1 MESSHLAAGTGCWAG
16 IRRGLGIRPNS
27 VAAAPGCRY
36 HNAPL
41 TLADPGICKGA
52 NGHPLPSYGA
62 DGARSMDIADPSVRI
77 DWFLRWFKV
86 MAARQG
92 RGEASD
98 RGGGRAKV

>member
-1 MESSHLAAGTGCWAG
+1 MLGWYPPRPGNSAKF
-16 IRRGLGIRPNS
+16 RRCRPWLS
-27 VAAAPGCRY
+27 LPQCA
-36 HNAPL
+36 
-41 TLADPGICKGA
+41 ADPGICKGA